1 MLHWIWVLI
10 VGGVIGLIAG
20 AITHK
25 GGSMNW
31 IANIIAGL
39 VGSSLGEAL
48 LGAWGPQVAGMAIVP
63 SLLGAIILVILVSWI
78 MTMLFGPRASESYLT
93 QLNNLSQKSSLSRL
107 LFSMVGV
114 LSFHSIIDVI

>member
-10 VGGVIGLIAG
+10 VGGVIGLIA
-20 AITHK
+20 

-78 MTMLFGPRASESYLT
+78 MTMLFGSKA
-93 QLNNLSQKSSLSRL
+93 
-107 LFSMVGV
+107 
-114 LSFHSIIDVI
+114 HS

>member
-31 IANIIAGL
+31 IANIMAGL

-78 MTMLFGPRASESYLT
+78 MTMLFGPRANE
-93 QLNNLSQKSSLSRL
+93 
-107 LFSMVGV
+107 
-114 LSFHSIIDVI
+114 